1 MNSTNLDL
9 LYESIIN
16 YLNYLLKK
24 VYTTTLTNEE
34 LNTLLY
40 IIYQQRLDNV
50 NNRMIES
57 LIDSILYNLTNSMQS
72 FYQRLTSKNDN
83 LQFVNNDE
91 SPENLLNIS
100 LNDRLRYLL

>member
-72 FYQRLTSKNDN
+72 FYQKLTSKNDN

>member
-57 LIDSILYNLTNSMQS
+57 LIDSILYNFTNSMQS
-72 FYQRLTSKNDN
+72 FYQELTSKNDN

-91 SPENLLNIS
+91 SPENLLYIS

>member
-72 FYQRLTSKNDN
+72 FYQELISKNDN

>member
-72 FYQRLTSKNDN
+72 FYQELTSKNDN

-91 SPENLLNIS
+91 SPGNLLYIS

>member
-1 MNSTNLDL
+1 MNCTNLDL

-72 FYQRLTSKNDN
+72 FYQELTSKNDN

-91 SPENLLNIS
+91 SPENLLYIS

>member
-16 YLNYLLKK
+16 YLKYLLKK

-72 FYQRLTSKNDN
+72 FYQELTSKNDN

>member
-1 MNSTNLDL
+1 MNSTNFDL

-72 FYQRLTSKNDN
+72 FYQELTSKNDN

>member
-16 YLNYLLKK
+16 YLNYLLKT

-34 LNTLLY
+34 FNTLLY

-72 FYQRLTSKNDN
+72 FYQELTSKNDN

-91 SPENLLNIS
+91 SPENLLYIS

>member
-72 FYQRLTSKNDN
+72 FYQELTSKNDN

>member
-57 LIDSILYNLTNSMQS
+57 LIASILYNLTNSMQS
-72 FYQRLTSKNDN
+72 FYQELTSKNDN

-91 SPENLLNIS
+91 SPENLLYIS

>member
-9 LYESIIN
+9 LYGFIVD

-40 IIYQQRLDNV
+40 IIYQQRLNNTDN
-50 NNRMIES
+50 RLIES

-72 FYQRLTSKNDN
+72 FYQELTSKNDN

-91 SPENLLNIS
+91 SPENLLYIS

>member
-9 LYESIIN
+9 LYGFIVD

-40 IIYQQRLDNV
+40 IIYQQRLNNTDN
-50 NNRMIES
+50 RLIES

-72 FYQRLTSKNDN
+72 FYQELTSKNDN

>member
-72 FYQRLTSKNDN
+72 FYLELTSKNDN

-91 SPENLLNIS
+91 SPENLLYIS

>member
-72 FYQRLTSKNDN
+72 FYQELTSKNDN

-91 SPENLLNIS
+91 SPKNLLYIS

>member
-72 FYQRLTSKNDN
+72 FYQELTSKNDN

-91 SPENLLNIS
+91 SPENLLYIS

>member
-9 LYESIIN
+9 LYEYIIN

-40 IIYQQRLDNV
+40 IIYQ
-50 NNRMIES
+50 
-57 LIDSILYNLTNSMQS
+57 
-72 FYQRLTSKNDN
+72 
-83 LQFVNNDE
+83 
-91 SPENLLNIS
+91 
-100 LNDRLRYLL
+100 

>member
-72 FYQRLTSKNDN
+72 FYQELTSKNDN

-91 SPENLLNIS
+91 SPENLLYIS
-100 LNDRLRYLL
+100 LNVRLRYLL

>member
-1 MNSTNLDL
+1 MNCTNLDL

-57 LIDSILYNLTNSMQS
+57 IIDRILYKLTNSMKS
-72 FYQRLTSKNDN
+72 FYQELTSKNDN

-91 SPENLLNIS
+91 SPENLLYIS

>member
-72 FYQRLTSKNDN
+72 FYQELTSKNDN

-100 LNDRLRYLL
+100 LNDRLRYLS

>member
-40 IIYQQRLDNV
+40 IIYQQRLNNV

-72 FYQRLTSKNDN
+72 FYQELTSKNDN